1 MLKAQRQ
8 PAGGHGEPF
17 VTATDLTG
25 QLATG
30 RRATIGSAHWATP
43 CTGSGDLKY
52 AEDGPRAARARSAG
66 PVDGPPRSTAISRT
80 TRTSRGRACGN
91 VAGRSADILCPVAVS
106 TDEARSLALSLPEA
120 VELDHHGRP
129 SFRVDG
135 RIFATI
141 WNEHR
146 MNVML
151 AEGGIRTAVEGAPDA
166 CEEVWWG
173 KRLAAVGVT
182 LARTDRD
189 FLSDLL
195 ADAWEHKAPK
205 RLLGDR

>member
-1 MLKAQRQ
+1 
-8 PAGGHGEPF
+8 
-17 VTATDLTG
+17 
-25 QLATG
+25 
-30 RRATIGSAHWATP
+30 
-43 CTGSGDLKY
+43 
-52 AEDGPRAARARSAG
+52 
-66 PVDGPPRSTAISRT
+66 
-80 TRTSRGRACGN
+80 
-91 VAGRSADILCPVAVS
+91 
-106 TDEARSLALSLPEA
+106 
-120 VELDHHGRP
+120 
-129 SFRVDG
+129 
-135 RIFATI
+135 
-141 WNEHR
+141 

-189 FLSDLL
+189 FL